1 MPMSNA
7 MRSYGNGR
15 RVTVAEA
22 EDVRRMLIHAARRSI
37 TVEEAELVRIEL
49 QREACRGAT

>member
-1 MPMSNA
+1 
-7 MRSYGNGR
+7 MRSYGNSR